1 MCMNR
6 YNHRST
12 ISGHTHFWKLLQ
24 SIDTHFW
31 IVAMASKARKISER
45 SLENLKLGAKAR
57 DQDKIR
63 HNFTIKPETIEW
75 LKKGG
80 NASGRI
86 DELVA
91 AAKSGELKPKDTH
104 DRKAENLAE
113 SEGTHDRKA
122 ENLSVFKH
130 AYKQIIEALK
140 AEVEQL
146 QQQNAVLSEENASLL
161 EQLEQPQQSLDL
173 EGKRDIFLASL
184 RLGKQAPE
192 YKRNKKV
199 IDSFIAFDLSE

>member
-1 MCMNR
+1 
-6 YNHRST
+6 
-12 ISGHTHFWKLLQ
+12 
-24 SIDTHFW
+24 
-31 IVAMASKARKISER
+31 MAGKARKISER

-57 DQDKIR
+57 AQDKVR

-80 NASGRI
+80 NASGQI

-91 AAKSGELKPKDTH
+91 AAKSGELKPED
-104 DRKAENLAE
+104 
-113 SEGTHDRKA
+113 THDRKA
-122 ENLSVFKH
+122 ENLSVSKH

-161 EQLEQPQQSLDL
+161 EQLEQLQQSLDL
-173 EGKRDIFLASL
+173 EDKRDRFLASL
-184 RLGKQAPE
+184 RVGKQAPE
-192 YKRNKKV
+192 YKRNKKM
-199 IDSFIAFDLSE
+199 IDGFIAFDRSN

>member
-1 MCMNR
+1 
-6 YNHRST
+6 
-12 ISGHTHFWKLLQ
+12 
-24 SIDTHFW
+24 
-31 IVAMASKARKISER
+31 MADKERKISER

-57 DQDKIR
+57 NQDKVR

-75 LKKGG
+75 LKKCG

-91 AAKSGELKPKDTH
+91 AAKSGEPKPNYTH
-104 DRKAENLAE
+104 DRK
-113 SEGTHDRKA
+113 SEGLAVSERTYNRKT
-122 ENLSVFKH
+122 ENEAISKH
-130 AYKQIIEALK
+130 VYEQIEALK

-146 QQQNAVLSEENASLL
+146 QQENAVLSEKNASLL

-192 YKRNKKV
+192 YKRTKTAL
-199 IDSFIAFDLSE
+199 DRFIAFIHTIG